1 MKKIL
6 VSLLLCGVTLAADA
20 ADVKVKYIHRRH
32 ESVDLGLS
40 VQWATTNVGAR
51 NPQDYGNYFD
61 FGETEPKE
69 MFTEKNFRFGS
80 QGIKLTERYDSTRFD
95 KYGTTV
101 LDPVDDAAAAN
112 WGKGWRMPTKA
123 EKEELMACNWEWMT
137 VDGVYGARITSNVP
151 GYEDRSIFIPA
162 TGFLDGNEPVDEGER
177 VVLWT
182 SSLFRY
188 GTTLHY
194 GNKSEKLKNNPRMT
208 VYYGMTVRPVRPLDD
223 GGLKSISID
232 AGSDPLLVGGKRVI
246 KLNTTPMR
254 RIWPEKVIW
263 SSSDTNIVRITEPGE
278 IMAVGVGSCRI
289 TAQYGSMTA
298 HCDVTSE
305 FIEPVPV
312 NLGLSVQWAN
322 LNVGASS
329 PDEIG
334 SHFKWGQTQWLQF
347 YMEKGWRLPTVAEYE
362 ELESDCD
369 GDGIEDE
376 ENELLIGYLCG
387 KSPGYEKDTIF
398 VRISTSYF
406 DVDHDDYPDYPFL
419 VQPDEDMWEYEIE
432 RLKKYVV
439 PARLVRDLPQ
449 DENKRPFYISIL
461 SKDSICIESG
471 ERSVLQIHAQPGN
484 IKDSKAV
491 EWTTSDPSVATV
503 QGGVI
508 TAISAGTCTI
518 TASFG
523 NAAAHYHLQV
533 AEQGSG
539 LSAYKYV
546 DLGLSV
552 CWASFN
558 LGSFDEGDNGERYMW
573 GDVEPSH
580 DYWYHY
586 DYDADWTD
594 AAAFNWGENWR
605 VPSRAEWEEL
615 AENCYWEMDT
625 VGVIAGF
632 RATSKVPGFEDQS
645 IFLPY
650 PHHRATYNMYM
661 TSELVQ
667 TNLEKRN
674 CWSFYITNTPRRVNI
689 QGNDGAGERFNEHS
703 YIINRDRDYYYSVRA
718 VRPKK

>member
-1 MKKIL
+1 MIKALFPLFLSGLIL
-6 VSLLLCGVTLAADA
+6 TSSVADA
-20 ADVKVKYIHRRH
+20 KVKYAHRKH
-32 ESVDLGLS
+32 EYVDLGLS
-40 VQWATTNVGAR
+40 VLWATTNVGAK
-51 NPQDYGNYFD
+51 NPQDYGNYFA
-61 FGETEPKE
+61 FGETEPKD
-69 MFTEKNFRFGS
+69 MFTESNFRFGS
-80 QGIKLTERYDSTRFD
+80 SGIRLTERYDSTRFD

-101 LDPVDDAAAAN
+101 LDPADDAATAN
-112 WGKGWRMPTKA
+112 WGKGWRMPTIA
-123 EKEELMACNWEWMT
+123 EKEELMACNWEWIT
-137 VDGVYGARITSNVP
+137 IDGVYGAKITSNVP

-162 TGFLDGNEPVDEGER
+162 SGFLNGNEPTDERER
-177 VVLWT
+177 VVFWT
-182 SSLFRY
+182 SNILRY
-188 GTTLHY
+188 GNTLHY
-194 GNKSEKLKNNPRMT
+194 GNKSEILKNEPQMT
-208 VYYGMTVRPVRPLDD
+208 VYYGFTVRPVRPLND
-223 GGLKSISID
+223 GGLESISID
-232 AGSDPLLVGGKRVI
+232 AGPDPLPVGCKQVL
-246 KLNTTPMR
+246 KLNTMPLR
-254 RIWPEKVIW
+254 CIWPEKVSW
-263 SSSDTNIVRITEPGE
+263 STSDSSIVRITAPGE
-278 IMAVGVGSCRI
+278 IMAVRAGTCSI
-289 TAQYGSMTA
+289 TARHGSMTA
-298 HCDVTSE
+298 QCNVTVE
-305 FIEPVPV
+305 YIEPVAV
-312 NLGLSVQWAN
+312 NLGLSVQWSN
-322 LNVGASS
+322 MNVGATA
-329 PDEIG
+329 PDQIG
-334 SHFKWGQTQWLQF
+334 SIFKWDQMQWLQY
-347 YMEKGWRLPTVAEYE
+347 YMERGWRLPTRYEYE
-362 ELESDCD
+362 ELETDCD
-369 GDGIEDE
+369 VDGIEDDDE
-376 ENELLIGYLCG
+376 TISGFICG
-387 KSPGYEKDTIF
+387 NSPGYEKDSFYIC
-398 VRISTSYF
+398 VPSN
-406 DVDHDDYPDYPFL
+406 YPDYPFL
-419 VQPDEDMWEYEIE
+419 IQADEHMQEYEIE
-432 RLKKYVV
+432 SMKRSAL

-484 IKDSKAV
+484 IKDSKVV

-615 AENCYWEMDT
+615 AGNCYWEMDT

-674 CWSFYITNTPRRVNI
+674 CWSFYITNTPRRVYI